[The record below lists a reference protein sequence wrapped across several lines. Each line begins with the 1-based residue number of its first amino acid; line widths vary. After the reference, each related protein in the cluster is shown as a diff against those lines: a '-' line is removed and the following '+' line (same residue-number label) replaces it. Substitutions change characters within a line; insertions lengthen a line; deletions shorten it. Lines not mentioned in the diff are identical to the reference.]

1 MITKLVKT
9 DSSGTTII
17 IRIMVG
23 AVFLA
28 EGIQKFLY
36 PAMRGEGRFDKMGFP
51 NPEFFASFVGIFEI
65 LCGALLL
72 VGLITR
78 GAAIAMLTI

>member
-1 MITKLVKT
+1 MI
-9 DSSGTTII
+9 
-17 IRIMVG
+17 G
-23 AVFLA
+23 AVFLT
-28 EGIQKFLY
+28 EGIQKFHC

-65 LCGALLL
+65 LSGALLL